1 MATSTATP
9 NLIMTDNTD
18 TATASL
24 AEQVIDPEEFNR
36 RRRFRQIHEAKQR
49 VSAAVADIEV
59 SERGELYID
68 EEKKIGQLVAL
79 YVHELLPLIEQS
91 TTVSDGEMLDD
102 EVSSHESLRAFA
114 LSMGQAKEGL
124 GLDTAMHVYAAA
136 NRFYA
141 KIGMDLDLQEEDRDA
156 EFEYSDILENGPPGT
171 GDVPDIDSGEGAA

>member
-1 MATSTATP
+1 MA
-9 NLIMTDNTD
+9 DNTD

-59 SERGELYID
+59 SERGELYVD

-91 TTVSDGEMLDD
+91 TTVSDGDMVGDD
-102 EVSSHESLRAFA
+102 DDIESHDSLRAFA
-114 LSMGQAKEGL
+114 LSMGQAKGGTVE
-124 GLDTAMHVYAAA
+124 LDTAMRVYAAA

-141 KIGMDLDLQEEDRDA
+141 EIGMDLDLQEEDRDA
-156 EFEYSDILENGPPGT
+156 EFEYSDILEHGPPGT
-171 GDVPDIDSGEGAA
+171 GDAPDIDSDEGAA

>member
-1 MATSTATP
+1 
-9 NLIMTDNTD
+9 MTDNTD

-59 SERGELYID
+59 SERGELYVD

-114 LSMGQAKEGL
+114 LSMGKADEAVEL
-124 GLDTAMHVYAAA
+124 NTAMQIFAAA

-141 KIGMDLDLQEEDRDA
+141 KIGMDLDLKEEA
-156 EFEYSDILENGPPGT
+156 EVAVGEYSDIEELPPD
-171 GDVPDIDSGEGAA
+171 GDPAAEGAA

>member
-1 MATSTATP
+1 
-9 NLIMTDNTD
+9 MTDSTD
-18 TATASL
+18 AATASL

-59 SERGELYID
+59 SERGELYVD

-102 EVSSHESLRAFA
+102 EVSSHDSLRGFA
-114 LSMGQAKEGL
+114 LSMGQADEAVEL
-124 GLDTAMHVYAAA
+124 NTAMQIFAAA

-141 KIGMDLDLQEEDRDA
+141 KIGMDLDLKEEA
-156 EFEYSDILENGPPGT
+156 EVAVGEYSDIEELPPD
-171 GDVPDIDSGEGAA
+171 GDPAAEGAA

>member
-1 MATSTATP
+1 
-9 NLIMTDNTD
+9 MTDTTD

-59 SERGELYID
+59 SERGELYVD

-91 TTVSDGEMLDD
+91 TTVSDGDMLDD
-102 EVSSHESLRAFA
+102 GVSSHGSLRAFA
-114 LSMGQAKEGL
+114 LSMGQADGAVEL
-124 GLDTAMHVYAAA
+124 NTAMQIFAAA

-141 KIGMDLDLQEEDRDA
+141 KIGMDLDLKEEA
-156 EFEYSDILENGPPGT
+156 EVAVGEYSDIEELPPD
-171 GDVPDIDSGEGAA
+171 GDPAAEGAA

>member
-1 MATSTATP
+1 
-9 NLIMTDNTD
+9 MTDTTD

-59 SERGELYID
+59 SERGELYVD

-91 TTVSDGEMLDD
+91 TTVSDGDMVDDDD
-102 EVSSHESLRAFA
+102 EIDSHESLRAFA
-114 LSMGQAKEGL
+114 LSMGQAKKGAVE
-124 GLDTAMHVYAAA
+124 LDTAMRVYAAA

-156 EFEYSDILENGPPGT
+156 EFEYSDILEHGPPGT
-171 GDVPDIDSGEGAA
+171 GDAPDIDSDEGAA

>member
-1 MATSTATP
+1 
-9 NLIMTDNTD
+9 MTDSTD
-18 TATASL
+18 AATASL

-102 EVSSHESLRAFA
+102 EVSSHDSLRGFA
-114 LSMGQAKEGL
+114 LSMGQAKEGV
-124 GLDTAMHVYAAA
+124 GLDTAMRVYAAA

-141 KIGMDLDLQEEDRDA
+141 KIGMDLDLKEEA
-156 EFEYSDILENGPPGT
+156 EVAVGEYSDIEELPPD
-171 GDVPDIDSGEGAA
+171 GDPAAEGAA

>member
-1 MATSTATP
+1 
-9 NLIMTDNTD
+9 MTDTTD
-18 TATASL
+18 TPTASL

-59 SERGELYID
+59 SERGELYVD

-91 TTVSDGEMLDD
+91 TTVSDGDMLDD
-102 EVSSHESLRAFA
+102 EVSSHDSLRAFA
-114 LSMGQAKEGL
+114 LSMGRAGGAVEL
-124 GLDTAMHVYAAA
+124 NTAMQIFAAA

-141 KIGMDLDLQEEDRDA
+141 KIGMDLDLKEEA
-156 EFEYSDILENGPPGT
+156 EVAVGEYSDIEELPPD
-171 GDVPDIDSGEGAA
+171 GDPAAEGAA